1 MKTYL
6 FILAIAIMFGSTSNA
21 QEFKN
26 YGTPLNIGDKN
37 YTAPFFNSLNQRSE
51 YKQGVV
57 NEKKVDGSPY
67 INEEFTPSEIVG
79 IPYNF
84 NMRYNAYA
92 DEVEVEKAKG
102 EIYALKKDNEFKTI
116 LIDKGKYKLQLVNYW
131 ISSKKEVYGYLVELI
146 TTKGIGLYRR
156 DKMNLIAGKEAI
168 TSFDIAVAPK
178 LVRSKDR
185 YYLKQKENNIIEFPE
200 NKKQLIQL
208 FPSFQK
214 EISNFIN
221 EKDSNFKSEED
232 VIKLIEFIASL

>member
-1 MKTYL
+1 MKIYL
-6 FILAIAIMFGSTSNA
+6 FTLTILFGINSNA

-37 YTAPFFNSLNQRSE
+37 YTAPFFNSLIQRSE
-51 YKQGVV
+51 YKQGNV

-67 INEEFTPSEIVG
+67 TNELFTPSEIVG

-102 EIYALKKDNEFKTI
+102 EVYALKKDNEFKTI
-116 LIDKGKYKLQLVNYW
+116 LIDQGRYKLQLVNYW

-146 TTKGIGLYRR
+146 AINGTGLYRR

-168 TSFDIAVAPK
+168 TSFDIAIPPK

-185 YYLKQKENNIIEFPE
+185 FYLKQKENNIIEFPE

-221 EKDSNFKSEED
+221 EKDIDFKSEKD
-232 VIKLIEFIASL
+232 LIQLTEFISTL

>member
-1 MKTYL
+1 MKIYL
-6 FILAIAIMFGSTSNA
+6 FILAFVFGSNSNA

-51 YKQGVV
+51 YKQGSV
-57 NEKKVDGSPY
+57 NEKKVEGSPC
-67 INEEFTPSEIVG
+67 INEEFTLSQIVG

-84 NMRYNAYA
+84 NMRYNAFA
-92 DEVEVEKAKG
+92 DEVEVEKVKG
-102 EIYALKKDNEFKTI
+102 DIYALKKDNEFKTI
-116 LIDKGKYKLQLVNYW
+116 LIDKGRYKLQLVNYW

-146 TTKGIGLYRR
+146 AINGISLYRR
-156 DKMNLIAGKEAI
+156 DKMNLIAGKEAV
-168 TSFDIAVAPK
+168 TSFDIAVPPK

-185 YYLKQKENNIIEFPE
+185 FYLKQKENNIIEFPE

-214 EISNFIN
+214 EISTFIN
-221 EKDSNFKSEED
+221 EKDIDFKSEKD
-232 VIKLIEFIASL
+232 LIQLTEFISTL

>member
-1 MKTYL
+1 MRTFL
-6 FILAIAIMFGSTSNA
+6 FILAIAFSTTSNS

-37 YTAPFFNSLNQRSE
+37 YTAPFFNSLNQRAE
-51 YKQGVV
+51 YKQGGV

-67 INEEFTPSEIVG
+67 INEEFTTSEIVG

-92 DEVEVEKAKG
+92 DEVEVEKVKG
-102 EIYALKKDNEFKTI
+102 DVYALKKDNEFKTI

-146 TTKGIGLYRR
+146 STKGIVLYRR

-185 YYLKQKENNIIEFPE
+185 FYLKQKENNIIEFPE

-214 EISNFIN
+214 EISAFIN
-221 EKDSNFKSEED
+221 EKDINLKSEED
-232 VIKLIEFIASL
+232 VIQLIQYIGTL